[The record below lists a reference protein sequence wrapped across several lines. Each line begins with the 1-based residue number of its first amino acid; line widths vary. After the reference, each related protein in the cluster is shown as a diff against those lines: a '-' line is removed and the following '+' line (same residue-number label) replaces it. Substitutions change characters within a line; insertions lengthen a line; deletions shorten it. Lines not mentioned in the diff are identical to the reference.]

1 MNLNDAFLALHWSVV
16 EKMTYDEIWT
26 LTDAHIE
33 FLIDT
38 IDTENPSPEQFQ
50 MRVDILNL
58 WFTA

>member
-1 MNLNDAFLALHWSVV
+1 
-16 EKMTYDEIWT
+16 MTYDEIWT
-26 LTDAHIE
+26 LTEAHIE